1 METFTPSTWTGKRA
15 STDNAKLPLNGNA
28 PFYLLHHP
36 NQWELVQLESGKW
49 RWLPTF
55 GQLHEIAGVNGIEDT
70 RQGPDSTVARMKL
83 QERGQLVLDREF
95 GYVSRYET
103 KGGGYYYTLRW
114 DIPKIIGNK
123 VYWNTDTDGYN
134 LWRLELMEI
143 GVIKNPEIEIVQEKI
158 SMIDRKIDRRMKLQH
173 IPEIKKE
180 IDELYALKKQMD
192 DAYKSIHSDDDSDTD
207 AKTTKKG
214 TKK

>member
-1 METFTPSTWTGKRA
+1 
-15 STDNAKLPLNGNA
+15 
-28 PFYLLHHP
+28 
-36 NQWELVQLESGKW
+36 
-49 RWLPTF
+49 
-55 GQLHEIAGVNGIEDT
+55 
-70 RQGPDSTVARMKL
+70 
-83 QERGQLVLDREF
+83 
-95 GYVSRYET
+95 
-103 KGGGYYYTLRW
+103 
-114 DIPKIIGNK
+114 
-123 VYWNTDTDGYN
+123 
-134 LWRLELMEI
+134 MEI

>member
-1 METFTPSTWTGKRA
+1 MDTFTPSTWTGKRA
-15 STDNAKLPLNGNA
+15 STENAKLPLNANA

-36 NQWELVQLESGKW
+36 NQWELVQLESGDW

-70 RQGPDSTVARMKL
+70 RQGPDSTVARMKI
-83 QERGQLVLDREF
+83 QERGQIVLDREF

-103 KGGGYYYTLRW
+103 KNGGYYYTLRW

-143 GVIKNPEIEIVQEKI
+143 GVIKSPEIEIVQEKI
-158 SMIDRKIDRRMKLQH
+158 SMLDRKIDRRMKLQH

-180 IDELYALKKQMD
+180 IDELYKLKKQMD
-192 DAYKSIHSDDDSDTD
+192 DAYKAMHTPVEDT
-207 AKTTKKG
+207 KSKKG
-214 TKK
+214 SKK

>member
-1 METFTPSTWTGKRA
+1 MDTFTPSTWTGKRA
-15 STDNAKLPLNGNA
+15 STDNAKLPLNANA

-36 NQWELVQLESGKW
+36 NQWELVQLESGDW

-70 RQGPDSTVARMKL
+70 RQGPDSTVARMKI
-83 QERGQLVLDREF
+83 QERGQIVLDREF

-103 KGGGYYYTLRW
+103 KNGGYYYTLRW

-134 LWRLELMEI
+134 TWRLELMEI
-143 GVIKNPEIEIVQEKI
+143 GVIKSPEIEIVQEKI
-158 SMIDRKIDRRMKLQH
+158 SMLDRKIDRRMKLQH

-180 IDELYALKKQMD
+180 IDELYKLKKQMD
-192 DAYKSIHSDDDSDTD
+192 DAYKAMHTPVEDT
-207 AKTTKKG
+207 KSKKG
-214 TKK
+214 SKK